1 MSIRV
6 GISGWRFPPWRQV
19 FYPKGLIQK
28 DELHFASR
36 QVNSIEINGSFY
48 ATQSPQSYKKWYAET
63 PDDFVFSV
71 KGPRYITHIRR
82 LKDIKL
88 PLANFYASGV
98 LHLQEKLGPMLWQ
111 FPPNFIFHEDRLEEF
126 FKLLPRDFKSAV
138 KLAQQSDRYEPDFPE
153 SAVRSNLKLR
163 HSIEIRNHSF
173 ENPFFIQLLKKY
185 DVALVFADTA
195 GRWPYMEDV
204 TSDFVYLRLHG
215 DEELYTSG
223 YGDEMLKW
231 WSERV
236 KAWSTGKKPEHSF
249 ELIEESPNKKD
260 TDVYVY
266 FDNDVKVH
274 APFDAQKLLKLL
286 KISISPRESLSQKD
300 EKGLRDSNI

>member
-138 KLAQQSDRYEPDFPE
+138 KLAQQSDRYEPDYPE

-223 YGDEMLKW
+223 YGEEMLKW

-249 ELIEESPNKKD
+249 ELIEQSPNKKD

-274 APFDAQKLLKLL
+274 APFDAQKLLRLL
-286 KISISPRESLSQKD
+286 KVSISTRESLPQKD
-300 EKGLRDSNI
+300 EKGLRDSNV

>member
-1 MSIRV
+1 MGIRV
-6 GISGWRFPPWRQV
+6 GISGWRFPPWRQI
-19 FYPKGLIQK
+19 FYPKNLIQK

-48 ATQSPQSYKKWYAET
+48 ATQSPKSYKNWYSET
-63 PDDFVFSV
+63 PPDFVFAV

-82 LKDIKL
+82 LKDVKL

-126 FKLLPRDFKSAV
+126 FKLLPHDVQSAV
-138 KLAQQSDRYEPDFPE
+138 KLAKQADRGEPDFPE
-153 SAVRSNLKLR
+153 GAETSKRKLR

-173 ENPFFIQLLKKY
+173 ENPFFIKLLKKY

-195 GRWPYMEDV
+195 GRWPYFEDV
-204 TSDFVYLRLHG
+204 TSDFIYLRLHG

-223 YGDEMLKW
+223 YGDVMLKW
-231 WSERV
+231 WSERI
-236 KAWSTGKKPEHSF
+236 KAWSFGKRPEHSLA
-249 ELIEESPNKKD
+249 LIDEEPKKKE
-260 TDVYVY
+260 TDVFVY

-274 APFDAQKLLKLL
+274 APFDAQKLLRLL
-286 KISISPRESLSQKD
+286 KISVSQRESPSRKN
-300 EKGLRDSNI
+300 EKGSRDLGL

>member
-138 KLAQQSDRYEPDFPE
+138 KLAQQSDRYEPDYPE

-185 DVALVFADTA
+185 NVALVFADTA

-249 ELIEESPNKKD
+249 ELIEQSPNKKD

-274 APFDAQKLLKLL
+274 APFDAQKLLRLL
-286 KISISPRESLSQKD
+286 KVSISTRESLPQKD
-300 EKGLRDSNI
+300 EKGLRDSSI